1 VEKNKELFTATDW
14 QVLLFAIKTMTVV
27 HTKAQSQNSQSNQ
40 IKSNRDS
47 GKRGVYQVDWH
58 VHKKVRR
65 HYFQHLYRILEGEI
79 IVRVEERENK
89 NVT

>member
-40 IKSNRDS
+40 IKSNR
-47 GKRGVYQVDWH
+47 
-58 VHKKVRR
+58 
-65 HYFQHLYRILEGEI
+65 
-79 IVRVEERENK
+79 EREGYIRWTGMYTK
-89 NVT
+89 K